1 MSHLSIHER
10 RALAGIE
17 RRLKDEDPDLARALA
32 APVPGGDQ
40 AHHRRQAAGS
50 VLLVA
55 VGAALLLAALAAHGV
70 GALLAVTLL
79 VGVVPGCLWF
89 AAEAFERRRRS
100 RRTG

>member
-17 RRLKDEDPDLARALA
+17 RRLTAEDPEFARALA
-32 APVPGGDQ
+32 PPVPGCDQ
-40 AHHRRQAAGS
+40 AHHRRKAAGS

-55 VGAALLLAALAAHGV
+55 VGAALFLAALAAHGV
-70 GALLAVTLL
+70 GALLAVALL
-79 VGVVPGCLWF
+79 VGVVPGCLWY

-100 RRTG
+100 RRTS